1 MWLNEWFCY
10 FNSLHSRLTLL
21 QEGESNCEET
31 EKKRNTALRIP
42 SLAESF
48 VKEANSTAADEKTTN
63 EETVEDDG
71 SKESNSFKDSTQET
85 NTNTDTNN
93 KDSAQGNSKSNETT
107 KDSTGTNGQINENTK
122 HSVQE
127 SRNVTL
133 HVKQNFGAI
142 NVGLEYS
149 GDDVQPLEVN
159 SEGEDNVSVD
169 NESESEEDESEAEEE
184 GTGEQRDDIRAAY
197 GKYE

>member
-1 MWLNEWFCY
+1 M
-10 FNSLHSRLTLL
+10 
-21 QEGESNCEET
+21 QEGESNSEES
-31 EKKRNTALRIP
+31 EKKSNTALRIP
-42 SLAESF
+42 PLAESF
-48 VKEANSTAADEKTTN
+48 VKKENCTAGDEKTTN

-71 SKESNSFKDSTQET
+71 SKESNSFEDSKQET

-93 KDSAQGNSKSNETT
+93 KDSAQGNSKSDETT
-107 KDSTGTNGQINENTK
+107 KDRTGSNGQINENTE
-122 HSVQE
+122 HQE
-127 SRNVTL
+127 SRNVNL

-159 SEGEDNVSVD
+159 SEGEDNVTINS
-169 NESESEEDESEAEEE
+169 ESESEEDESEVDEE
-184 GTGEQRDDIRAAY
+184 GNGAQRDDIRAAY